1 MNRLRTHLPEICV
14 SLTLLSC
21 YAYFFPRWAEWN
33 QNSRMDLTLA
43 IVDQGRFAIDDY
55 YENTGDYAVYGD
67 HVYTDNNGRYIL
79 HNDANYQPNTDRA
92 VNGVRWERIE
102 AQR

>member
-1 MNRLRTHLPEICV
+1 MRSKRFAELILF
-14 SLTLLSC
+14 LTLLVC

-67 HVYTDNNGRYIL
+67 HIYTDKAPGTSFL
-79 HNDANYQPNTDRA
+79 
-92 VNGVRWERIE
+92 GVPAYAAFRWL
-102 AQR
+102 AHVPVV

>member
-1 MNRLRTHLPEICV
+1 MSVNKVHGKTMIGERRFA
-14 SLTLLSC
+14 LLFLGFLFC

-43 IVDQGRFAIDDY
+43 IVEQGRFAIDDY

-67 HVYTDNNGRYIL
+67 HV
-79 HNDANYQPNTDRA
+79 
-92 VNGVRWERIE
+92 
-102 AQR
+102 